1 LAYKMSV
8 KINIAIDGHSSCGK
22 STIAKA
28 IAKRFGMRYID
39 TGAMYRAIT
48 LFCFENKIIKDGEVD
63 LQKLTLQL
71 PNINVSFEFNTVSEK
86 SETILNGK
94 NVELEI
100 RGHKISS
107 FVSIVSQ
114 IKAIREKLIVL
125 QREIGKG
132 KSVVMDGRDIGTK
145 VFPNAELKFFITA
158 NVEIRAKRRF
168 DEMDKKKVSFQQV
181 LDNLFERDEKDTHR
195 EINPLKIA
203 KDAIVIDNSNL
214 CEEEQN
220 NLIFGIIKKKIES
233 YN

>member
-1 LAYKMSV
+1 MSV

-71 PNINVSFEFNTVSEK
+71 PNINVSFEFNAASEE

-158 NVEIRAKRRF
+158 DVEIRAKRRF

-195 EINPLKIA
+195 KINPLKIA

-214 CEEEQN
+214 SEEEQN

>member
-1 LAYKMSV
+1 MSV

-28 IAKRFGMRYID
+28 IAKKFGMRYID

-48 LFCFENKIIKDGEVD
+48 LFCIENKIIKDGEVD

-71 PNINVSFEFNTVSEK
+71 PNINVSFEFNTVSEE

-100 RGHKISS
+100 RSHKVSS

-114 IKAIREKLIVL
+114 IKAVREKLVVL

-132 KSVVMDGRDIGTK
+132 KAVVMDGRDIGTK
-145 VFPNAELKFFITA
+145 VFSNAELKFFITA
-158 NVEIRAKRRF
+158 NAEIRAKRRF
-168 DEMDKKKVSFQQV
+168 DEMDKTKVSLQQV
-181 LDNLFERDEKDTHR
+181 LDNLSERDEKDTNR

-203 KDAIVIDNSNL
+203 KDAIVINNSDL
-214 CEEEQN
+214 SEEEQN

>member
-1 LAYKMSV
+1 MSV

-28 IAKRFGMRYID
+28 IAKKFGMRYID

-48 LFCFENKIIKDGEVD
+48 FFCFENKIIKDEEVD
-63 LQKLTLQL
+63 LQKLRFQL
-71 PNINVSFEFNTVSEK
+71 PNMNVSFKFNAVSEE

-100 RGHKISS
+100 RSHKVSS
-107 FVSIVSQ
+107 FVSIISQ
-114 IKAIREKLIVL
+114 IKAVREKLVVL

-132 KSVVMDGRDIGTK
+132 KAVVMDGRDIGTK

-158 NVEIRAKRRF
+158 NAEIRAKRRF
-168 DEMDKKKVSFQQV
+168 DEMDKTKVSLQQV
-181 LDNLFERDEKDTHR
+181 LDNLSERDEKDTNR

-203 KDAIVIDNSNL
+203 KDAIVIDNSDL
-214 CEEEQN
+214 LEEEQN
-220 NLIFGIIKKKIES
+220 NLIFEIIKKKIES

>member
-1 LAYKMSV
+1 MSV

-28 IAKRFGMRYID
+28 IAKKFGMRYID

-71 PNINVSFEFNTVSEK
+71 PNINVSFEFNTVSEE

-100 RGHKISS
+100 RSHKVSS

-114 IKAIREKLIVL
+114 IKAIREKLVVL

-132 KSVVMDGRDIGTK
+132 KAVVMDGRDIGTK
-145 VFPNAELKFFITA
+145 VFSNAELKFFITA
-158 NVEIRAKRRF
+158 NIEIRAKRRF
-168 DEMDKKKVSFQQV
+168 DEMDKTKVSLQQV
-181 LDNLFERDEKDTHR
+181 LDNLSERDEKDTNR

-203 KDAIVIDNSNL
+203 KDAIVINNSDL
-214 CEEEQN
+214 SEEEQN

>member
-1 LAYKMSV
+1 MAA

-28 IAKRFGMRYID
+28 IAKKFGMRYID

-48 LFCFENKIIKDGEVD
+48 LFCIENKIIKDGEVD

-71 PNINVSFEFNTVSEK
+71 PNINVSFEFNTVSEE

-100 RGHKISS
+100 RSHKVSS

-114 IKAIREKLIVL
+114 IKAIREKLVVL

-132 KSVVMDGRDIGTK
+132 KAVVMDGRDIGTK
-145 VFPNAELKFFITA
+145 VFSNAELKFFITA
-158 NVEIRAKRRF
+158 NAEIRAKRRF
-168 DEMDKKKVSFQQV
+168 DEMDTTKVSLQQV
-181 LDNLFERDEKDTHR
+181 LDNLSERDEKDTNR

-203 KDAIVIDNSNL
+203 KDAIVIDNSDL
-214 CEEEQN
+214 SKEEQN

>member
-1 LAYKMSV
+1 MSV

-28 IAKRFGMRYID
+28 IAKKFGMRYID

-71 PNINVSFEFNTVSEK
+71 PNINVSFEFNTVSEE

-100 RGHKISS
+100 RSHKVSS

-114 IKAIREKLIVL
+114 IKVIREKLVVL

-132 KSVVMDGRDIGTK
+132 KAVVMDGRDIGTK
-145 VFPNAELKFFITA
+145 VFSNAELKFFITA
-158 NVEIRAKRRF
+158 NAEIRAKRRF
-168 DEMDKKKVSFQQV
+168 DEMDKTKVSLQQV
-181 LDNLFERDEKDTHR
+181 LDNLSERDEKDTNR

-203 KDAIVIDNSNL
+203 KDAIVINNSDL
-214 CEEEQN
+214 SEEEQN

>member
-1 LAYKMSV
+1 MSV

-100 RGHKISS
+100 RSHKVSS

-114 IKAIREKLIVL
+114 IKAIREKLIIL
-125 QREIGKG
+125 QREIGKR
-132 KSVVMDGRDIGTK
+132 KTVVMDGRDIGTK

-195 EINPLKIA
+195 KINPLKIA
-203 KDAIVIDNSNL
+203 KDAIVIDNSDL
-214 CEEEQN
+214 SEEEQN
-220 NLIFGIIKKKIES
+220 NLIFEIIKKKIES

>member
-1 LAYKMSV
+1 MSV

-28 IAKRFGMRYID
+28 IAKKFGMRYID

-71 PNINVSFEFNTVSEK
+71 PNINVSFEFNTVSEE

-100 RGHKISS
+100 RSHKVSS

-114 IKAIREKLIVL
+114 IKAIREKLVVL

-132 KSVVMDGRDIGTK
+132 KAVVMDGRDIGTK
-145 VFPNAELKFFITA
+145 VFSNAELKFFITA
-158 NVEIRAKRRF
+158 NAEIRAKRRF
-168 DEMDKKKVSFQQV
+168 DEMDKTKVSLQQV
-181 LDNLFERDEKDTHR
+181 LDNLSERDEKDTNR

-203 KDAIVIDNSNL
+203 KDAIVINNSDL
-214 CEEEQN
+214 SEEEQN

>member
-1 LAYKMSV
+1 MSV

-28 IAKRFGMRYID
+28 IAKKFGMRYID

-71 PNINVSFEFNTVSEK
+71 PNINVSFEFNAASEE

-100 RGHKISS
+100 RNHKVSS

-114 IKAIREKLIVL
+114 IKAIREKLVVL

-132 KSVVMDGRDIGTK
+132 KTVVMEGRDIGTK

-168 DEMDKKKVSFQQV
+168 DEMDKNKVSFQQV

-195 EINPLKIA
+195 KINPLKIA

-214 CEEEQN
+214 SEEEQN